1 MRCKICDIKLIHSE
15 LLRKDIDGNHMDT
28 CNKCIGAIYEN
39 TDEFDFILDVNS
51 VVDNEEGEV

>member
-1 MRCKICDIKLIHSE
+1 MRCKICDVKLNNSE
-15 LLRKDIDGNHMDT
+15 LLRKDVEGNHMDT

-51 VVDNEEGEV
+51 VLDNEEEEV